1 MQPIFETSRLLLRE
15 MSLRDLDF
23 VATQLADPDVM
34 RFYPKRYSREES
46 EQWVRRQMARY
57 KRDGHGLWLVTDKD
71 SGRPLGQVGL
81 MMQTV
86 DGVKEA
92 EVGYLIHAPY
102 WRNGFATEAATATR
116 DYAFETLHKPRVI
129 SLIRPVNVPSQ
140 GVARKMRMMPEK
152 HTMHANLEH
161 IVFSVTPEDLRD
173 D

>member
-1 MQPIFETSRLLLRE
+1 MQPVFETSRLLLRE
-15 MSLRDLDF
+15 MSPTDLDF
-23 VATQLADPDVM
+23 VATMMADADVM
-34 RFYPKRYSREES
+34 RYYPKRYSREES
-46 EQWVRRQMARY
+46 AQWVRRQMKRY

-81 MMQTV
+81 MMQNV

-140 GVARKMRMMPEK
+140 GVARKMKMMPEK

-161 IVFSVTPEDLRD
+161 IVFAVTPEDLRD